1 MPLPLANPTAQSR
14 GLHHMPASNRAPA
27 IHDAP
32 APLRLWHLA
41 SLDAPTV
48 AVAWLLGF
56 AWAIGVRL
64 PAWIPLLLAL
74 VTWAVYIGDRLLDAR
89 AGLRSAALDRLR
101 ERHLF
106 HWRHRRI
113 LAPLAV
119 FAAAAAATII
129 LTLMPATLRRHD
141 SVLAAAAFAYFSG
154 VHSRQKPPSW
164 LAPLLSK
171 EFLVG
176 LLFTAGC
183 AIPALSQVPSDI
195 ETIQQVAPVF
205 AAIAFFV
212 ALAWLNCR
220 AIESWESR
228 KTCARISISGCVLG
242 VAGLELAA
250 VLMPI
255 QFRVA
260 ALLTTGA
267 GAAFLLSLLDCRRRH
282 FTSVAL
288 RAAADLVLLTPIFLL
303 AR

>member
-1 MPLPLANPTAQSR
+1 
-14 GLHHMPASNRAPA
+14 
-27 IHDAP
+27 
-32 APLRLWHLA
+32 LRLWHLA

-48 AVAWLLGF
+48 ALAWVVGF
-56 AWAIGVRL
+56 AWAAGIRL

-119 FAAAAAATII
+119 IAAAASTAII

-141 SVLAAAAFAYFSG
+141 SVLAAAACAYFSG

-176 LLFTAGC
+176 LLFTSGC
-183 AIPALSQVPSDI
+183 ALPVLSQMPLGI

-228 KTCARISISGCVLG
+228 KTGARISISGCVLG
-242 VAGLELAA
+242 AAGLALAS

-267 GAAFLLSLLDCRRRH
+267 GAAFLLSLLDCRRRQ

-288 RAAADLVLLTPIFLL
+288 RAAADFVMLTPFLL
-303 AR
+303 IVR